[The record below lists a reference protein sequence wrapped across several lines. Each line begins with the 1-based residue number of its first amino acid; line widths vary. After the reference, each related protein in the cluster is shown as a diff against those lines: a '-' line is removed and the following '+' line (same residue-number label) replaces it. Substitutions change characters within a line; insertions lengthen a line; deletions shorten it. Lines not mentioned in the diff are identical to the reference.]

1 MAAFNSRGKLACMI
15 GAGLFSLG
23 QWVWA
28 EEILVGMGQQKL
40 YEHTV
45 ALQRVAVA
53 NPEVL
58 AVTLTSPKT
67 MMIVPKAVGATEI
80 SLWDSQAAQPSRV
93 LQVSVSP
100 SLTLENQGL
109 KAADVEDLH
118 IEAAGN
124 GVALTGEARS
134 LEEHARAL
142 ESLQKDRKGALD
154 VASSEFESH
163 VQIDIKVVE
172 VSRQN
177 MMRFGFFLGQSNVGR
192 GDKSGFAIS
201 APNNLSGVT
210 NSNHMNRNQF
220 PDASAS
226 DIDTRNLERG
236 FNFAS
241 GSGFFPILNA
251 FNLAL
256 GNKGSGLLGT
266 LSVLE
271 GNGFAYTLAE
281 PSLSAI
287 SGQTAT
293 FLAGGEFPVPIRTGG
308 GSDSAITI
316 RYKEYGVRLMLTPT
330 ILSSERIFL
339 KVAPEVSEL
348 DFANAVQTGGVAVPG
363 LKVRRTETSVSLG
376 NGESFVISGMVSRN
390 TVNNIDKMPWLGNI
404 PIIGAFFSSKR
415 FDREDKELLMVV
427 TPRLVRPIAR
437 NAALPALP
445 GDELRHYKPSF
456 SEFFLSRDAY
466 PKPSSTGMS
475 R

>member
-1 MAAFNSRGKLACMI
+1 MAAFYSRGKLA
-15 GAGLFSLG
+15 GVAGVCWLLLAQSA
-23 QWVWA
+23 WA
-28 EEILVGMGQQKL
+28 EEMLVSIGQQKL

-45 ALQRVAVA
+45 ALQRVAIA

-58 AVTLTSPKT
+58 AVTMTSPKT

-80 SLWDSQAAQPSRV
+80 SLWDSKATQPTRV
-93 LQVSVSP
+93 LQVSVTP
-100 SLTLENQGL
+100 SLALENQGL
-109 KAADVEDLH
+109 KAADANDLH
-118 IEAAGN
+118 VQPAGN
-124 GVALTGEARS
+124 GVALVGEARS

-142 ESLQKDRKGALD
+142 ASLQKDRKGALD

-177 MMRFGFFLGQSNVGR
+177 VMRFGLSLGQSNIGR
-192 GDKSGFAIS
+192 GDKSGFVIGS
-201 APNNLSGVT
+201 PNNLSSVT
-210 NSNHMNRNQF
+210 NSNHISDGDF
-220 PDASAS
+220 PGQGSAA
-226 DIDTRNLERG
+226 NNVGKG

-241 GSGFFPILNA
+241 GSGFLPILNA
-251 FNLAL
+251 FNLAV

-330 ILSSERIFL
+330 ILSGERIFL

-348 DFANAVQTGGVAVPG
+348 DFANAVQTGGVSVPG

-437 NAALPALP
+437 NAELPTLP
-445 GDELRHYKPSF
+445 GDELKHFKPSF

-466 PKPSSTGMS
+466 PKPHSTGMS

>member
-1 MAAFNSRGKLACMI
+1 MAAFNSRGILTCI
-15 GAGLFSLG
+15 AGLGLLFFG
-23 QWVWA
+23 QWLQA
-28 EEILVGMGQQKL
+28 EEIMVSMGQQRL

-45 ALQRVAVA
+45 TLQRVAVA

-80 SLWDSQAAQPSRV
+80 SLWDSQSVQPSRV
-93 LQVSVSP
+93 LQVSVTP
-100 SLTLENQGL
+100 SLALEGQGL
-109 KAADVEDLH
+109 KAADAAGLQV
-118 IEAAGN
+118 EAAGN
-124 GVALTGEARS
+124 GLALSGEARS

-142 ESLQKDRKGALD
+142 ESLQKERQGALD
-154 VASSEFESH
+154 VTSSEFDSH

-177 MMRFGFFLGQSNVGR
+177 AMRFGFLMGR
-192 GDKSGFAIS
+192 NNSASRDGFGIVAPPSSFSGVEAGSGGFDFSSTSGFL
-201 APNNLSGVT
+201 PV
-210 NSNHMNRNQF
+210 
-220 PDASAS
+220 
-226 DIDTRNLERG
+226 
-236 FNFAS
+236 
-241 GSGFFPILNA
+241 LNA
-251 FNLAL
+251 FNVVF
-256 GNKGSGLLGT
+256 GNHGSGLLGT
-266 LSVLE
+266 LSILE

-330 ILSSERIFL
+330 ILSGERIFL

-390 TVNNIDKMPWLGNI
+390 TINNIDKVPGLGNI

-437 NAALPALP
+437 NAELPALP
-445 GDELRHYKPSF
+445 GSELKHYKPSF

>member
-1 MAAFNSRGKLACMI
+1 MAALNSRGKLVWILGI
-15 GAGLFSLG
+15 GLLLLVQRA
-23 QWVWA
+23 WA
-28 EEILVGMGQQKL
+28 EDILVSMGQQKI

-45 ALQRVAVA
+45 ALHRVAVA
-53 NPEVL
+53 NPDVL
-58 AVTLTSPKT
+58 AVTMTSPRT
-67 MMIVPKAVGATEI
+67 LIIVPKAVGATEI
-80 SLWDSQAAQPSRV
+80 SLWDGKTSQPNRV
-93 LQVSVSP
+93 LQVSVAP
-100 SLTLENQGL
+100 SLALEEQGL
-109 KAADVEDLH
+109 KAADVDQLH
-118 IEAAGN
+118 IEAAGS
-124 GVALTGEARS
+124 GVALAGEALS

-142 ESLQKDRKGALD
+142 ESLQKDRNGPLD
-154 VASSEFESH
+154 VSNSEFESH

-177 MMRFGFFLGQSNVGR
+177 AMRFGFLVGR
-192 GDKSGFAIS
+192 NGGNRRGFGVVS
-201 APNNLSGVT
+201 PPDTLSGVE
-210 NSNHMNRNQF
+210 R
-220 PDASAS
+220 DATA
-226 DIDTRNLERG
+226 TG
-236 FNFAS
+236 FNFVS
-241 GSGFFPILNA
+241 GSGFLPVLNA
-251 FNLAL
+251 FNVVF
-256 GNKGSGLLGT
+256 GNNGSGLLGT
-266 LSVLE
+266 LSILE
-271 GNGFAYTLAE
+271 TNGFAYTLAE

-330 ILSSERIFL
+330 ILSGERIFL

-445 GDELRHYKPSF
+445 GEELKHYKPSF

>member
-1 MAAFNSRGKLACMI
+1 MAAFYSRGKLAGVA
-15 GAGLFSLG
+15 GACWLMVAQSAC
-23 QWVWA
+23 A
-28 EEILVGMGQQKL
+28 EEMLVSIGQQKL

-45 ALQRVAVA
+45 ALQRVAIA

-58 AVTLTSPKT
+58 AVTMTSPKT

-80 SLWDSQAAQPSRV
+80 SLWDSKATQPTRV
-93 LQVSVSP
+93 LQVSVTP
-100 SLTLENQGL
+100 SLALENQGL
-109 KAADVEDLH
+109 KAADANDLH
-118 IEAAGN
+118 VQPAGN
-124 GVALTGEARS
+124 GVVLVGEARS

-142 ESLQKDRKGALD
+142 ASLQKDRKGALD

-177 MMRFGFFLGQSNVGR
+177 AMRFGFLLGRNNSNHRESFGVV
-192 GDKSGFAIS
+192 
-201 APNNLSGVT
+201 APPSNLSGVENT
-210 NSNHMNRNQF
+210 G
-220 PDASAS
+220 D
-226 DIDTRNLERG
+226 G
-236 FNFAS
+236 FNFTS
-241 GSGFFPILNA
+241 GSGFLPILNA
-251 FNLAL
+251 FNVVF
-256 GNKGSGLLGT
+256 GNHGSGLLGS
-266 LSVLE
+266 LSILE
-271 GNGFAYTLAE
+271 TNGFAYTLAE

-308 GSDSAITI
+308 GADSAITI

-330 ILSSERIFL
+330 ILSGERIFL

-348 DFANAVQTGGVAVPG
+348 DFANAVQTGGVSVPG

-427 TPRLVRPIAR
+427 TPRLVRPIAH
-437 NAALPALP
+437 NAELPTLP
-445 GDELRHYKPSF
+445 GDELKHFKPSF

-466 PKPSSTGMS
+466 PKPHSTGMS

>member
-1 MAAFNSRGKLACMI
+1 MAAFNSRGKLACMV
-15 GAGLFSLG
+15 GAGLLLLW
-23 QWVWA
+23 QWAWA
-28 EEILVGMGQQKL
+28 EDVLVSMGQQKL
-40 YEHTV
+40 YEHTI

-67 MMIVPKAVGATEI
+67 MMIVPKSVGVTEI
-80 SLWDSQAAQPSRV
+80 SLWDSQATQPSRV
-93 LQVSVSP
+93 LQVSVLP
-100 SLTLENQGL
+100 SMALENQGL
-109 KAADVEDLH
+109 KAVDVDDLN
-118 IEAAGN
+118 IKAAGN

-177 MMRFGFFLGQSNVGR
+177 AMRFGFLLGRNS
-192 GDKSGFAIS
+192 STHEGFGVV
-201 APNNLSGVT
+201 APPSSLSGV
-210 NSNHMNRNQF
+210 
-220 PDASAS
+220 
-226 DIDTRNLERG
+226 ERSGDG
-236 FNFAS
+236 FNFTS
-241 GSGFFPILNA
+241 GSGFLPILNA
-251 FNLAL
+251 FNVVF
-256 GNKGSGLLGT
+256 GNHGSGLLGS
-266 LSVLE
+266 LSILE
-271 GNGFAYTLAE
+271 TNGFAYTLAE

-330 ILSSERIFL
+330 ILSGERIFL

-437 NAALPALP
+437 NATLPALP
-445 GDELRHYKPSF
+445 GDELKHFKPSF